1 MKPNKIHRLVIVT
14 VLYLFTYT
22 AYVHADDYLAFNV
35 IGKVQY
41 EKSGQLVDLNM
52 KERFPVNAVVHIPQ
66 GAKLE
71 VLNEKDRQR
80 YILSKPGKGTVT
92 VLAQATGNRTMEL
105 TMRYITYV

>member
-22 AYVHADDYLAFNV
+22 AYVHAYDYLAFNV

-80 YILSKPGKGTVT
+80 YILSKPGQATLHIVQAGKGNRYSIG
-92 VLAQATGNRTMEL
+92 TGNR
-105 TMRYITYV
+105 